1 VCRGSLMG
9 VCFTTAKGLGPICGC
24 YVCVVVDSS
33 IGSAWDVY
41 FAKFSSNNAALGY
54 F

>member
-1 VCRGSLMG
+1 MG
-9 VCFTTAKGLGPICGC
+9 VCVATAQGPGPICGC

-41 FAKFSSNNAALGY
+41 FARFSSNDAAVGLLLILFG
-54 F
+54 